1 MSSIPSLIDSLTN
14 HAAKGTGI
22 VKLVGI
28 AKKALHLQSNQQI
41 PDALIIYLKDQQ
53 QSQFGSYPDH
63 NDVSPSSVFTAV
75 FSLLMLGHLFVFIK
89 NNTRGHWFPL
99 SLGFA
104 TYCLIRLLGFALRI
118 AWAKDILRLHTGIAS
133 EVMLVLPTV
142 FLASLNLVLAQRLF
156 TWRHPV
162 GGNQKFFQIAMMTI
176 YLVVVAVVIMTI
188 VAGVV
193 PYLYF
198 LNQSHYNMCRN
209 VVKVTSVLI
218 CFYSLLAI
226 LLVLCAFLIP
236 PSSRDKKATV
246 FQPFWITSF
255 APTYYAPRG
264 AAEEGQYLFV
274 QRHGELCKYSERT
287 ILKGGDLYSMADEPS
302 QLNQFEA
309 QKEAIYSIKH
319 NSSILLVAITS
330 ACVLI
335 GAVFR
340 CVLLFFDTTYA
351 TQGWLAKPVVMYM
364 LWGFLEAV
372 VNLLYLLGR
381 VDLRFYRPDK
391 IPNKLITATDSNVVP
406 TSSED
411 KPGTQ
416 ASPSVVY

>member
-1 MSSIPSLIDSLTN
+1 MSSLPSLINSLTDN
-14 HAAKGTGI
+14 AAPGTGI
-22 VKLVGI
+22 VKLVDI
-28 AKKALHLQSNQQI
+28 AKNALHLQSNRQI
-41 PDALIIYLKDQQ
+41 PDALITYLKDQQ

-63 NDVSPSSVFTAV
+63 KDIAPSSVFTAV
-75 FSLLMLGHLFVFIK
+75 FFLLMLGHLFIFTK
-89 NNTRGHWFPL
+89 NKTRGHWFPL

-104 TYCLIRLLGFALRI
+104 AYCLIRLLGFALRI
-118 AWAKDILRLHTGIAS
+118 AWAKNILRLHTGIAS
-133 EVMLVLPTV
+133 EVLLVLPTV

-162 GGNQKFFQIAMMTI
+162 GGNQKYFQIAMMTI
-176 YLVVVAVVIMTI
+176 YLLVVAVVVMTI

-198 LNQSHYNMCRN
+198 LSQSHYNMCRN

-226 LLVLCAFLIP
+226 LLVMCAFLIP

-255 APTYYAPRG
+255 APTYYIPQG
-264 AAEEGQYLFV
+264 AAEEGRYLFV
-274 QRHGELCKYSERT
+274 QRHGDLAKLSERT
-287 ILKGGDLYSMADEPS
+287 ILRGGDLYSMADESS
-302 QLNQFEA
+302 QLNQYEA
-309 QKEAIYSIKH
+309 QEEAKYSIKH
-319 NSSILLVAITS
+319 NSSILLVALTS
-330 ACVLI
+330 ACVFI
-335 GAVFR
+335 GAIFR
-340 CVLLFFDTTYA
+340 CVLLFLDTTYA

-372 VNLLYLLGR
+372 VNLLYLVGR

-391 IPNKLITATDSNVVP
+391 IPNKFITATNSSSVHP
-406 TSSED
+406 SSED
-411 KPGTQ
+411 KPRTHS
-416 ASPSVVY
+416 APSEA